1 MDFSNIKINF
11 IFVKNAGNDCFDIS
25 SGSYEFLNSN
35 LINCKDKGISV
46 GEKSTLSVSN
56 LKIDDTD
63 IGVSSKDSSITKIN
77 RAKILNTNI
86 CAEAKQ
92 KKQEFGGAK
101 LSFDNLECS
110 GEFLI
115 DAKSIMTK

>member
-1 MDFSNIKINF
+1 MDFSNIKINL
-11 IFVKNAGNDCFDIS
+11 ISVKNAGNDCFDVS
-25 SGSYEFLNSN
+25 SGNYEFSNSN

-46 GEKSTLSVSN
+46 GEKSILKVSN
-56 LKIDDTD
+56 LKIDNTD

-77 RAKILNTNI
+77 HAKILNTNI

-101 LSFDNLECS
+101 LFFENVECY
-110 GEFLI
+110 GKFLS
-115 DAKSIMTK
+115 DTKSIIVK